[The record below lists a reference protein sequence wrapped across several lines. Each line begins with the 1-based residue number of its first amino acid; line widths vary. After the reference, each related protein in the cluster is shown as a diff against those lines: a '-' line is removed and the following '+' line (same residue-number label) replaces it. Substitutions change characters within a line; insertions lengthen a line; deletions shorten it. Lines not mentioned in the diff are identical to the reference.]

1 MNGERYRAAAP
12 VRLDLAGGWTDVA
25 PFAEREGGVVVNAAI
40 ELLAQAE
47 VEPGGAGYSVQADDL
62 DRSLEL
68 TAAELSADPGG
79 DLALHR
85 AALRCAALGPCRLR
99 TRSGVP
105 PGSGLGS
112 SGALGVALVAA
123 TDAARGVRRPP
134 AAQAEAAFELEA
146 LEAGLPGGRQD
157 QYAAAHGGFHR
168 LGFAAGSVAVQP
180 LSLDAAFAA
189 ALRDHTVVCYTGRSR
204 VSSNTISRVMGAYQ
218 RGERDVGDALR
229 RMVELAERIAEALVA
244 ADLAQVGRLLS
255 ENWRQQQRLDRAMRS
270 DEMARLEDA
279 LGGSGILGGKAAG
292 AGAGGSM
299 FFLARHPA
307 EARRAACEAG
317 CRVLEFDWA
326 TAGVRQESGA

>member
-1 MNGERYRAAAP
+1 
-12 VRLDLAGGWTDVA
+12 
-25 PFAEREGGVVVNAAI
+25 
-40 ELLAQAE
+40 
-47 VEPGGAGYSVQADDL
+47 
-62 DRSLEL
+62 
-68 TAAELSADPGG
+68 
-79 DLALHR
+79 
-85 AALRCAALGPCRLR
+85 
-99 TRSGVP
+99 
-105 PGSGLGS
+105 
-112 SGALGVALVAA
+112 VALVAA

-168 LGFAAGSVAVQP
+168 LG
-180 LSLDAAFAA
+180 FAA